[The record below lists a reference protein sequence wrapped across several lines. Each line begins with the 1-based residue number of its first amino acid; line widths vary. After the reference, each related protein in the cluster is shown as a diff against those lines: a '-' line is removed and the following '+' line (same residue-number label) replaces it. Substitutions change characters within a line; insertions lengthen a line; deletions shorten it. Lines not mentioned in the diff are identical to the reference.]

1 MSDTDNVQFV
11 GGVAVEQT
19 DGSAIE
25 EGGNENREAAKAAVR
40 KALGGAK
47 KAPKEAP
54 EAKEPSEAKEP
65 QEADKEEEEDKAS
78 EDEDEA
84 PKSKAKK
91 KDEDEDL
98 DPDKASLKQVLKHR
112 EKIAKAKA
120 DQSKAW
126 REEQAQ
132 LQAQISQQ
140 RQMLQ
145 QEQMRVQQE
154 MAKLQKLRS
163 DPAAAVR
170 ENGWDPEEFIL
181 NLAQSGT
188 PEGKQQAQMRMM
200 QQQLQEQAQWREQ
213 MLQAQQRAAEE
224 AQHRQAAEYRTHVE
238 RTFLKSA
245 LDEKKYPH
253 IAEMYKGR
261 EAALVSEGDIIA
273 AQFRHLTG
281 READFATDIP
291 DYIEEVLAERAK
303 AWYDKFGKSKYG
315 SQQVDESAEEESAS
329 EVENRTSGRKPIG
342 KTLNPDSSGERRALS
357 RIDKDLDGDER
368 IELARAEVRK
378 ALNRYSK
385 KPKDE

>member
-1 MSDTDNVQFV
+1 MSTENVEFV

-19 DGSAIE
+19 DNSAQD
-25 EGGNENREAAKAAVR
+25 EGANENKEAAKEAVR
-40 KALGGAK
+40 KALGKAA
-47 KAPKEAP
+47 KAPKEPKEATEP
-54 EAKEPSEAKEP
+54 KEAKEPAEDEPEASTEESEEESPKPKKKAKE
-65 QEADKEEEEDKAS
+65 
-78 EDEDEA
+78 EDEE
-84 PKSKAKK
+84 
-91 KDEDEDL
+91 L
-98 DPDKASLKQVLKHR
+98 DPEKASLKQVLKHR

-120 DQSKAW
+120 DQTKAW

-132 LQAQISQQ
+132 MQAQIVAQ

-145 QEQMRVQQE
+145 QEQQRLQQE
-154 MAKLQKLRS
+154 MSKLQKLRS
-163 DPAAAVR
+163 DPVAAVK